1 MSAATRR
8 YGIHG
13 ATADHQ
19 RGEVDDAGRIQ
30 ERRGTGNRITLA
42 IYVTSRIWP
51 NFEWPCR
58 CLGHLMMIGTSE
70 SSPARSFMTK
80 TSTTVPTTV
89 SEPVAFPQDRTC
101 PYHPPA
107 AYDPLRAARP
117 LTRVTLY
124 DGRDVWVVTGQP
136 TARALLADPRLSSDR
151 TRETFPAV
159 NERIAAVRKRRI
171 ALLGVDD
178 PEHRAQR
185 RMLVPSFTLKRAAVL
200 RPSIQSI
207 VDRLLDAMEAAGP
220 PAELVS
226 AFALP
231 VPSMVICALLGVP
244 YADHNFF
251 EEQSRRLLRGAASE
265 AEDARDRLDAYLG
278 ELIDRKRKEPG
289 DGLLDELIQE
299 QLREGALDRAELVSL
314 ATLLLVAGHETTA
327 NMISLGT
334 FTLLQ
339 HPEQL
344 TELRADPG
352 LMAAAVEELLR
363 FLSIADGL
371 VRVATEDIEIAG
383 TTIRADEGV
392 LFSTSVIN
400 RDTAAFPEPDALDWH
415 RPARHHVAFGFGV
428 HQCLGQNL
436 ARAELEIALR
446 TLFERLPGLRLAAP
460 ADEIPFKP
468 GDTIQGM
475 LELPVSW

>member
-1 MSAATRR
+1 
-8 YGIHG
+8 
-13 ATADHQ
+13 
-19 RGEVDDAGRIQ
+19 
-30 ERRGTGNRITLA
+30 
-42 IYVTSRIWP
+42 
-51 NFEWPCR
+51 
-58 CLGHLMMIGTSE
+58 
-70 SSPARSFMTK
+70 MTK
-80 TSTTVPTTV
+80 TGTTV

-107 AYDPLRAARP
+107 AYEPLRSARP

-124 DGRDVWVVTGQP
+124 DGRDVWVVTGHA

-151 TRETFPAV
+151 TRSAFPAV
-159 NERIAAVRKRRI
+159 TARFAAARNRRL

-178 PEHRAQR
+178 PEHRTQR
-185 RMLVPSFTLKRAAVL
+185 RMLVPSFTLKRATAL
-200 RPSIQSI
+200 RPRIQAI

-220 PAELVS
+220 PVELVS

-231 VPSMVICALLGVP
+231 LPSMVICALLGVP
-244 YADHNFF
+244 YADHDFF
-251 EEQSRRLLRGAASE
+251 EEQSRRLLRGPSVADTQ
-265 AEDARDRLDAYLG
+265 DARDRLNTYFE
-278 ELIDRKRKEPG
+278 ELIDRKRAEPG

-299 QLREGALDRAELVSL
+299 QLRKGALDRDELVSL

-334 FTLLQ
+334 FTLLH

-344 TELRADPG
+344 AELRADPG
-352 LMAAAVEELLR
+352 LMSAAVEELLR

-371 VRVATEDIEIAG
+371 VRVATEDIEIEG
-383 TTIRADEGV
+383 TRIRADEGV

-400 RDTAAFPEPDALDWH
+400 RDTTAFPEPDTLDWH
-415 RPARHHVAFGFGV
+415 RPARHHVAFGFGI

-446 TLFERLPGLRLAAP
+446 TLFDRLPGLRLAAP
-460 ADEIPFKP
+460 AEEIPFKP
-468 GDTIQGM
+468 GDTVQGM